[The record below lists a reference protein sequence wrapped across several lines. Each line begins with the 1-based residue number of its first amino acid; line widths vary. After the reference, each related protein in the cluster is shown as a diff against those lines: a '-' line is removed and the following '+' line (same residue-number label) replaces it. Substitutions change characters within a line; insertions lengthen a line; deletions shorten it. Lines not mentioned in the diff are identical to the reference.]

1 MTAEAPQPRSRLPI
15 GGTSLQGRLADAAI
29 ELFYSRGAV
38 GTTVRDITAACGL
51 TPGALYN
58 HFASKDELLYV
69 LVRDIHLLVDEQMAA
84 VLAEAG
90 DDPVGQL
97 EAGVRVLV
105 AQAADLRQQSRVA
118 NREFQTLTP
127 GRRQEIT
134 AIRRRLRDRLT
145 DVLMTGAQNGQF
157 TMVGIQDRAT
167 ASLTANVIGT
177 ICANITE
184 WTRENYL
191 FSRADLQDRYVQMSL
206 RLVGVERAG

>member
-1 MTAEAPQPRSRLPI
+1 MTAEAPQPPSRLPI

-58 HFASKDELLYV
+58 HFASKEELLYV
-69 LVRDIHLLVDEQMAA
+69 LIRDIHLQVEEQMAA
-84 VLAEAG
+84 ALAEAG

-105 AQAADLRQQSRVA
+105 AQAADLRKQSRVA

-145 DVLMTGAQNGQF
+145 DVLMTGAENGQF
-157 TMVGIQDRAT
+157 TLVGIQDRPT
-167 ASLTANVIGT
+167 AALTANVIGT

-206 RLVGVERAG
+206 RLVGVEQAG